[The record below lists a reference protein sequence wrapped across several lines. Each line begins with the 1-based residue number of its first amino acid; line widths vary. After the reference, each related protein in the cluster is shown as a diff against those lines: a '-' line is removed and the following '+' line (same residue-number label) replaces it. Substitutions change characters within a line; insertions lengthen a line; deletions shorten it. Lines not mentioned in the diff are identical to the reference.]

1 METRPGTAMATPPT
15 GSSTGASR
23 TRRKRPDADD
33 GHVRYFL
40 PKPGSTPD
48 KPELGREMTNEGE
61 ALIEAFKSGQ
71 PFYALTVLKAAT
83 EVNGGGSPMIV
94 KQVIVRQAVARS

>member
-1 METRPGTAMATPPT
+1 MEPRSGTPTSPPPAAVGAGAAKTRRRRPG
-15 GSSTGASR
+15 
-23 TRRKRPDADD
+23 ADD
-33 GHVRYFL
+33 GHIRYFL

-48 KPELGREMTNEGE
+48 KPELGREMPNEGE

-83 EVNGGGSPMIV
+83 EVNGGGSPVIV
-94 KQVIVRQAVARS
+94 KQVVARS

>member
-1 METRPGTAMATPPT
+1 MEARSGTPTAPPPA
-15 GSSTGASR
+15 GAGAGIAK
-23 TRRKRPDADD
+23 TRRRRSSVDD

-48 KPELGREMTNEGE
+48 KLELGREMANEGE

-83 EVNGGGSPMIV
+83 EVNGGGSPVIV
-94 KQVIVRQAVARS
+94 KQAVARS